1 MLNSKHILIV
11 DMEDRFINAVGRYL
25 EHENFIVHI
34 AQDAYTAQ
42 ALVKQMRIHIALVS
56 VSLLNTRD
64 SKDWS
69 GIQLAINLS
78 PYTRVI
84 MTAQQPTFEMVR
96 QALAPRIN
104 GAAPAYEFVRK
115 EEGIAPLL
123 TTIHKVMNISVEATV
138 TQVQRT
144 ASTVPT
150 QKTSYPVP
158 QHPRS
163 SNRFA
168 LDMNTRVA
176 IVDDEDIA
184 LTDREYRILSYFMD
198 HAETV
203 ITREDIVDKI
213 LNEVYDEVADCN
225 RVNNIISRLRRKIE
239 PDVNHP
245 QFIVTRWGSGWMFYP
260 EGNAPQIF

>member
-1 MLNSKHILIV
+1 MLNSKHILVV
-11 DMEDRFINAVGRYL
+11 DMEQRFVNAVGRYL
-25 EHENFIVHI
+25 ERENFTVHV

-64 SKDWS
+64 SNDWS

-84 MTAQQPTFEMVR
+84 MTAHQPSFEMVR

-104 GAAPAYEFVRK
+104 GAAPAYEFVKK
-115 EEGIAPLL
+115 EEGIAPLM
-123 TTIHKVMNISVEATV
+123 TAIHKVMNISVEATRS
-138 TQVQRT
+138 QVQRT
-144 ASTVPT
+144 TSTVAM
-150 QKTSYPVP
+150 QSSYPAP

-176 IVDDEDIA
+176 VVDNDDIA

-203 ITREDIVDKI
+203 ISREDIVDKI

-225 RVNNIISRLRRKIE
+225 RVNNIISRLRKKIE
-239 PDVNHP
+239 PDADHP

-260 EGNAPQIF
+260 DGNAPQIF

>member
-1 MLNSKHILIV
+1 MLNSKNILIV
-11 DMEDRFINAVGRYL
+11 DMEEQFINVVGHYL
-25 EHENFIVHI
+25 ERENFVVHV

-42 ALVKQMRIHIALVS
+42 ALVKQMRIHVALVS
-56 VSLLNTRD
+56 VSLLNYRD
-64 SKDWS
+64 NKDWS

-84 MTAQQPTFEMVR
+84 MTAKNPSFEMVR

-104 GAAPAYEFVRK
+104 GPAPAYEFVRK
-115 EEGIAPLL
+115 EEGIAPIL
-123 TTIHKVMNISVEATV
+123 TIIHKVLNISVEATV

-144 ASTVPT
+144 GSSTATFQP
-150 QKTSYPVP
+150 SYPGA

-163 SNRFA
+163 SKRFV
-168 LDMNTRVA
+168 LDLNTRVA
-176 IVDDEDIA
+176 SVDDNDIP
-184 LTDREYRILSYFMD
+184 LTEREYRILNYFMD

-213 LNEVYDEVADCN
+213 LNEVYDSVADCN
-225 RVNNIISRLRRKIE
+225 RVNNIISRLRKKLE
-239 PDVNHP
+239 PDVDHP